1 MYYKMLLE
9 DKVRV
14 PPQRLGD
21 KLEKVILEVLQEQL
35 EGSID
40 KELGIFICVKGVYD
54 VGEGEIVPGDGGVY
68 YNVKFEAMVLR
79 LGLQEVIEGLV
90 VETTSFGAFVS
101 LGPIDAMLHVSQI
114 SDEYI
119 NFDEKNNRLIC
130 QESKRFIGVGDTVRV
145 RVVTLS
151 LNEREPRDSKIGLT
165 MRQAGLGTA
174 LWLEEEIEKE
184 KEKAASA
191 GAAPKEKSAEK
202 AKGKRKE
209 NAAGE

>member
-1 MYYKMLLE
+1 MYYRMKLS

-14 PPQRLGD
+14 PPHRLGEALD
-21 KLEKVILEVLQEQL
+21 KVILDVLQELL

-40 KELGIFICVKGVYD
+40 KEIGVFISVTKVLNI
-54 VGEGEIVPGDGGVY
+54 GEGELIPGDGAVY
-68 YNVKFEAMVLR
+68 YDVDFEALVLR
-79 LGLQEVIEGLV
+79 LSLQEVIEGLV

-119 NFDEKNNRLIC
+119 SFDEKNSRLIC
-130 QESKRFIGVGDTVRV
+130 QESKRFIGVGEAVRT

-165 MRQAGLGTA
+165 MRQTGLGTTV
-174 LWLEEEIEKE
+174 WLDEDMAKE
-184 KEKAASA
+184 KER
-191 GAAPKEKSAEK
+191 EKQEK
-202 AKGKRKE
+202 GEKGGDR
-209 NAAGE
+209 GSR